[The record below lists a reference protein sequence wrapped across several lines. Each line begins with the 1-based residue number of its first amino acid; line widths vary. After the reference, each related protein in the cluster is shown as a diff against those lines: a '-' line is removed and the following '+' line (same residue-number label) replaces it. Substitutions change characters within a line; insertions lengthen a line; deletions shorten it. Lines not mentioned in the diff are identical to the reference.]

1 MGESGEGIGSES
13 GLNPSMATVAALYRH
28 PVKGYAPERCDALT
42 ILSDGRVAG
51 DRVLGFRFANCAAAD
66 DEWSTKHEFVALVNT
81 PALARLDLRY
91 DHDRKRLRI
100 MLDGHVLA
108 HEGLSETGRQRLAAA
123 VQEYVLGTADNPL
136 TDHPERLPLRLVGDG
151 VTPRFQDNAG
161 GHTTLHGRASLAALA
176 AHMAAPDL
184 NEVRFRSN
192 IAVEGIDAWEEQQWL
207 GRRLHIGAVEFEAVI
222 PKTRCLATHANPHTG
237 ERDLPVM
244 QELMKAFPGQARPT
258 FAIGLQTTSG
268 GGVIC
273 VGDRVT
279 L

>member
-1 MGESGEGIGSES
+1 
-13 GLNPSMATVAALYRH
+13 MATVAALYRH
-28 PVKGYAPERCDALT
+28 PVKGYTPETCDALT
-42 ILSDGRVAG
+42 ILPDGRVEG
-51 DRVLGFRFANCAAAD
+51 DRVLGFRFASCAAAD

-81 PALARLDLRY
+81 PALARLDVRY
-91 DHDRKRLRI
+91 DHKQKTLRI
-100 MLDGHVLA
+100 MLDGNVLA
-108 HEGLSETGRQRLAAA
+108 DEDLDEAGRKRLAAA
-123 VQEYVLGTADNPL
+123 VQEYVLGTTENPL
-136 TDHPERLPLRLVGDG
+136 ADHPERLPLRLVGDG

-207 GRRLHIGAVEFEAVI
+207 GRRLRIGAVEFEAVI
-222 PKTRCLATHANPHTG
+222 PKARCLATHANPHTG

-244 QELMKAFPGQARPT
+244 QELMKAYPGQARPT
-258 FAIGLQTTSG
+258 FAVGLQVIG
-268 GGVIC
+268 GGGMVR